1 MVGGFLPIWG
11 RDFCWC
17 PRGFHPPPKWG
28 REPPQNSRERICLEL
43 CSIRFKKETAG
54 MITMAVELCKSRPRT
69 VHCPPVDGY
78 RNALV
83 QNELCQLVVI
93 EPYRKLGVL
102 IATEFTS
109 KSPSLHPGYS
119 LTRRTV

>member
-1 MVGGFLPIWG
+1 
-11 RDFCWC
+11 
-17 PRGFHPPPKWG
+17 
-28 REPPQNSRERICLEL
+28 
-43 CSIRFKKETAG
+43 
-54 MITMAVELCKSRPRT
+54 MITMAVELCNSRPRT
-69 VHCPPVDGY
+69 VHCPPVNGY

-83 QNELCQLVVI
+83 QNELCQLIVI